1 MNAVQIEELIALTTK
16 LAILVEQDVAT
27 LKGNR
32 PSALAQNEG
41 DRAALLLHYGK
52 VVAEAR
58 APGAM
63 ADVPA
68 SSKTRLKAATER
80 LQTGLKEQARLL
92 NRFRHVTEGLV
103 RAVAENVAARGAA
116 PVYAKTGHMVKP
128 PAAPRVSAMTLNQAV

>member
-1 MNAVQIEELIALTTK
+1 MNAAKIEELIALTTK

-41 DRAALLLHYGK
+41 DRAALLLIYGK
-52 VVAEAR
+52 AVTDAR

-63 ADVPA
+63 GDVPA
-68 SSKTRLKAATER
+68 SVKARLKAATER
-80 LQTGLKEQARLL
+80 LQNALKEQGRLL
-92 NRFRHVTEGLV
+92 TRFRHVTEGLV
-103 RAVAENVAARGAA
+103 RAVAENVAAREAA